1 MAKYPPYVNAYG
13 KISDIFE
20 GIKSASVPPKFT
32 SDFLTTV
39 LGLKSSS
46 YRAMIPLL
54 KKIDFLDVASVP
66 TESYK
71 QYRDDSKSKNI
82 LGEKVR
88 EAYSELYR
96 ASEYAHKLSKEELTS
111 KLKTLLGVG
120 DDDKN
125 LPYVVATFIE
135 LVKLSNFGMKHT
147 VSKPQKN
154 ETEPEPEIETFKVV
168 EKKPKHDSNE
178 DSQNIKRKFGIS
190 YTINLNLPA
199 TTEIEVYNSIFKALK
214 ENLLDE

>member
-13 KISDIFE
+13 KVSDVFD

-32 SDFLTTV
+32 YDFLSTV
-39 LGLKSSS
+39 LGLTSSS

-54 KKIDFLDVASVP
+54 KKLDFLDQGSVP
-66 TESYK
+66 TEHYK
-71 QYRDDSKSKNI
+71 NYRDESISKTVLATKD
-82 LGEKVR
+82 K
-88 EAYSELYR
+88 EAYSDLYR
-96 ASEYAHKLSKEELTS
+96 ASEYAHKLDKDKLTS
-111 KLKTLLGVG
+111 KLKTLLGVA

-125 LPYVVATFIE
+125 LPYVVGTFLE
-135 LVKLSNFGMKHT
+135 LVKLSNFD
-147 VSKPQKN
+147 
-154 ETEPEPEIETFKVV
+154 
-168 EKKPKHDSNE
+168 EKKATKPTQ
-178 DSQNIKRKFGIS
+178 SQKKTTEQNTETQKQPARQPIGEEQLTIKRKFGIS

>member
-13 KISDIFE
+13 KISDVFE

-32 SDFLTTV
+32 YDFLSTV
-39 LGLKSSS
+39 LGLTSSS

-54 KKIDFLDVASVP
+54 KKLDFLDQGSVP
-66 TESYK
+66 TEHYK
-71 QYRDDSKSKNI
+71 NFRDESISKNV
-82 LGEKVR
+82 LGAKVK
-88 EAYSELYR
+88 EAYTDLYK
-96 ASEYAHKLSKEELTS
+96 ASEYAHKLDKDKLTS
-111 KLKTLLGVG
+111 KLKTVLGVG

-125 LPYVVATFIE
+125 IPYVVGTFLE
-135 LVKLSNFGMKHT
+135 LVNLSNFDGKKT
-147 VSKPQKN
+147 TKTSQTNKKAEESV
-154 ETEPEPEIETFKVV
+154 TENQQEPIRKTREDDHIE
-168 EKKPKHDSNE
+168 
-178 DSQNIKRKFGIS
+178 IKRKFGIS

>member
-1 MAKYPPYVNAYG
+1 MSKYPPYVNAYG
-13 KISDIFE
+13 KIPDVFSS
-20 GIKSASVPPKFT
+20 IKSASVPPKFT
-32 SDFLTTV
+32 YDFLTTI

-54 KKIDFLDVASVP
+54 KRLEFLDQNSVP
-66 TESYK
+66 TEYYK
-71 QYRDDSKSKNI
+71 NYRDDALSKAV
-82 LGEKVR
+82 LGNQVK

-96 ASEYAHKLSKEELTS
+96 ASEYAHKLDSNILTS

-120 DDDKN
+120 DKDKN
-125 LPYVVATFIE
+125 IRYVVGTFQE
-135 LVKLSNFGMKHT
+135 LVKLSNFDGKKT
-147 VSKPQKN
+147 SGASSRLKKTPDNVEIPKENIQK
-154 ETEPEPEIETFKVV
+154 
-168 EKKPKHDSNE
+168 
-178 DSQNIKRKFGIS
+178 QNPSDEHIGIKRKFGIS

>member
-13 KISDIFE
+13 KISDIFD

-54 KKIDFLDVASVP
+54 KKIDFLDVANVP

-82 LGEKVR
+82 LGEKVK

-96 ASEYAHKLSKEELTS
+96 ASEYAHKLSKEELTT

-135 LVKLSNFGMKHT
+135 LVKLSNFGIKHT
-147 VSKPQKN
+147 VTKPQKN
-154 ETEPEPEIETFKVV
+154 ETEPEIETIKVT
-168 EKKPKHDSNE
+168 EKKPKRENDDESINV
-178 DSQNIKRKFGIS
+178 KRKFGIS

>member
-13 KISDIFE
+13 KISDIFD

-32 SDFLTTV
+32 NDFLTTV

-66 TESYK
+66 TENYK
-71 QYRDDSKSKNI
+71 QYRDDSKSKAI
-82 LGEKVR
+82 LGEKVK
-88 EAYSELYR
+88 EAYADLYR

-125 LPYVVATFIE
+125 LPYVVATFME
-135 LVKLSNFGMKHT
+135 LVKLSNFGG
-147 VSKPQKN
+147 KPVAVNKPTKIN
-154 ETEPEPEIETFKVV
+154 PEPTTETKTKQVKEQEPEEIIT
-168 EKKPKHDSNE
+168 
-178 DSQNIKRKFGIS
+178 IKRKFGIS

>member
-13 KISDIFE
+13 KISDIFN

-32 SDFLTTV
+32 NDFLTTV

-66 TESYK
+66 TEYYK
-71 QYRDDSKSKNI
+71 QYRDDSQSKAV
-82 LGEKVR
+82 LGDRVK
-88 EAYSELYR
+88 EAYADLYR

-120 DDDKN
+120 DDDKY
-125 LPYVVATFIE
+125 LPYVVATFME
-135 LVKLSNFGMKHT
+135 LVKLSNFGGKPAP
-147 VSKPQKN
+147 SKPTKSNTESTN
-154 ETEPEPEIETFKVV
+154 EPKSKQPIGSEPEETITI
-168 EKKPKHDSNE
+168 KK
-178 DSQNIKRKFGIS
+178 KFGIS

-214 ENLLDE
+214 DNLLDE

>member
-13 KISDIFE
+13 KISDVFE

-32 SDFLTTV
+32 YDFLSTV
-39 LGLKSSS
+39 LGLTSSS

-54 KKIDFLDVASVP
+54 KKLDFLDQGSVP
-66 TESYK
+66 TEHYK
-71 QYRDDSKSKNI
+71 NFRDESISKNV
-82 LGEKVR
+82 LGAKVK
-88 EAYSELYR
+88 EAYADLYK
-96 ASEYAHKLSKEELTS
+96 ASEYAHKLDKEKLTS
-111 KLKTLLGVG
+111 KLKTVLGVG

-125 LPYVVATFIE
+125 IPYVVGTFLE
-135 LVKLSNFGMKHT
+135 LVNLSNFDGKKTTKHSQT
-147 VSKPQKN
+147 TKKVEESV
-154 ETEPEPEIETFKVV
+154 TENQQESIRKTREDDHIE
-168 EKKPKHDSNE
+168 
-178 DSQNIKRKFGIS
+178 IKRKFGIS

>member
-13 KISDIFE
+13 KISDVFE

-32 SDFLTTV
+32 YDFLSTV
-39 LGLKSSS
+39 LGLTSSS

-54 KKIDFLDVASVP
+54 KKLDFLDQGSVP
-66 TESYK
+66 TEHYK
-71 QYRDDSKSKNI
+71 SFRDDSISKSI
-82 LGEKVR
+82 LGGKVK
-88 EAYSELYR
+88 EAYNDLYK
-96 ASEYAHKLSKEELTS
+96 ASEYAHKLDKDKLTS
-111 KLKTLLGVG
+111 KLKTVLGVG

-125 LPYVVATFIE
+125 IPYVVGTFLE
-135 LVKLSNFGMKHT
+135 LVNLSNFD
-147 VSKPQKN
+147 SKKAVKPTQSHKKTEEPTT
-154 ETEPEPEIETFKVV
+154 ETRKEPIHRQEE
-168 EKKPKHDSNE
+168 E
-178 DSQNIKRKFGIS
+178 DHISIKRKFGIS

>member
-13 KISDIFE
+13 KISDVFE

-32 SDFLTTV
+32 YDFLSTV
-39 LGLKSSS
+39 LGLTSSS

-54 KKIDFLDVASVP
+54 KKLDFLDQGSVP
-66 TESYK
+66 TEHYK
-71 QYRDDSKSKNI
+71 NFRDESISKNV
-82 LGEKVR
+82 LGAKVK
-88 EAYSELYR
+88 EAYADLYK
-96 ASEYAHKLSKEELTS
+96 ASEYAHKLDKDKLTS
-111 KLKTLLGVG
+111 KLKTVLGVG

-125 LPYVVATFIE
+125 IPYVVGTFLE
-135 LVKLSNFGMKHT
+135 LVNLSNFDGKKT
-147 VSKPQKN
+147 TKTSQTTKKAEESVSENQQESIPKTR
-154 ETEPEPEIETFKVV
+154 EDGHIE
-168 EKKPKHDSNE
+168 
-178 DSQNIKRKFGIS
+178 IKRKFGIS

>member
-13 KISDIFE
+13 KISDIFDA
-20 GIKSASVPPKFT
+20 IKSASVPPKFT
-32 SDFLTTV
+32 QDFLTSV

-66 TESYK
+66 TENYK
-71 QYRDDSKSKNI
+71 QYRDDSKSKAI
-82 LGEKVR
+82 LGEKVKD
-88 EAYSELYR
+88 AYADLYR
-96 ASEYAHKLSKEELTS
+96 ASEYAHKLNKEELTS

-125 LPYVVATFIE
+125 LPYVVATFME
-135 LVKLSNFGMKHT
+135 LVKLSNFGGKT
-147 VSKPQKN
+147 VVPAKPVKN
-154 ETEPEPEIETFKVV
+154 NPEPAVETKTKQPKEQEPEEIIT
-168 EKKPKHDSNE
+168 
-178 DSQNIKRKFGIS
+178 IKRKFGIS

>member
-1 MAKYPPYVNAYG
+1 MSKYPPYVNAYG
-13 KISDIFE
+13 KIPDVFSS
-20 GIKSASVPPKFT
+20 IKSASVPPKFT
-32 SDFLTTV
+32 YDFLTSV

-54 KKIDFLDVASVP
+54 KRLDFLDQNSVP
-66 TESYK
+66 TENYK
-71 QYRDDSKSKNI
+71 NYRDDSISKYV
-82 LGEKVR
+82 LGNSVK

-96 ASEYAHKLSKEELTS
+96 ASEYAHKLDSDELTS

-125 LPYVVATFIE
+125 IRYVVGSFQE
-135 LVKLSNFGMKHT
+135 LVKLSNFDVKKT
-147 VSKPQKN
+147 ARANSNQKKSEEN
-154 ETEPEPEIETFKVV
+154 KESLKENVREQDTRKEHNAI
-168 EKKPKHDSNE
+168 KK
-178 DSQNIKRKFGIS
+178 KFGIS